1 MSLGEGFILRCVF
14 SKIFF
19 VVQYVSC
26 KLATPFIG
34 IILHVIIPVYYMY
47 MYLSMY
53 LHCTLH
59 WDDICTNMYL
69 AYIHCGRS
77 VVFVFVIEDSV

>member
-1 MSLGEGFILRCVF
+1 VFLAICVLQVGNAF
-14 SKIFF
+14 
-19 VVQYVSC
+19 Y
-26 KLATPFIG
+26 

-59 WDDICTNMYL
+59 WDNICIIMYL